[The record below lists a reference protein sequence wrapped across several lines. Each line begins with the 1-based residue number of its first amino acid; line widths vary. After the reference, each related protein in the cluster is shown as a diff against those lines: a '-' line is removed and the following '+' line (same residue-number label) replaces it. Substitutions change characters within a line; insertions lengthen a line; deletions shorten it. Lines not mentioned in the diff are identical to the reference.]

1 MSVKRYF
8 RFADQAGNVC
18 YGEVP
23 DEPLHKSL
31 ERIEVAVLSDS
42 PFEGLS
48 RTGKKAVVRNVSNS
62 APLQVFAMVWARK

>member
-8 RFADQAGNVC
+8 RFVDQAGNVC

-23 DEPLHKSL
+23 DEPFHKGL
-31 ERIEVAVLSDS
+31 EGIEVAVLSDG

-48 RTGKKAVVRNVSNS
+48 RTGRKAVVRNVSNS
-62 APLQVFAMVWARK
+62 TPLHVFVMVWARK